1 MSFTWKDSILKK
13 NQIFTVFSSVQFEN
27 SQKRRLINT
36 FIKYSQCYSIHSEA
50 WNTLHF
56 YSCSHLQ
63 RENKQDIIVN
73 KGKEK
78 KTDMDQYYLR
88 QTYLKFVKYKA
99 GVQSKTL
106 EH

>member
-1 MSFTWKDSILKK
+1 MACEFYMKRLNLKK
-13 NQIFTVFSSVQFEN
+13 NQIFTVFSSAQFEN
-27 SQKRRLINT
+27 SQKLGLINT
-36 FIKYSQCYSIHSEA
+36 FIKYSQCYSIHSQA

-78 KTDMDQYYLR
+78 K
-88 QTYLKFVKYKA
+88 KN
-99 GVQSKTL
+99 
-106 EH
+106 